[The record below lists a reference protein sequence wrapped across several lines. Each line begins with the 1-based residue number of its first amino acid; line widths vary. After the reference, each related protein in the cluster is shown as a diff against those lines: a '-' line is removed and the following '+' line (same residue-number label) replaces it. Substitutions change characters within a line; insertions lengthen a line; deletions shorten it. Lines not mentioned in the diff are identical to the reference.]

1 VSRLD
6 VEGTFDQPA
15 HDRLDRFV
23 TRAFQ
28 AGAVALA
35 ICFALGL
42 FWRDDMSAAYLVGFF
57 FWVGLATGCL
67 GLLMLHHL
75 VGGQW
80 GLPIRR
86 PLEAGGMTIFP
97 LALLFL
103 PVALSLEHLYPWAG
117 SETIRSDPALEHQK
131 IYLNTAFFLGRAL
144 FYFAVWGLFA
154 WLLRR
159 WSLAQDAATDF
170 RPTGRLRVLSGP
182 GLVILF
188 ITCSFAAIDWGMS
201 LEPRWASTMYGPML
215 ITGNVLATLAMM
227 ILVCTWFLADT
238 PLGEAATAP
247 RLHDLGNL
255 LLAFVMLWAYMS
267 FSQFL
272 IIWSGNLSEET
283 PWYIRRT
290 QGGWQYV
297 AASLIVAQ
305 FFLPFFILLSRDAKR
320 QASSLS
326 KVAWL
331 ILVMRLVDLTWLILP
346 ASSQT
351 SDPHVRWVALP
362 LVALATGGIGAICTA
377 IFLSLLK
384 REPLIPLRDPRFVTA
399 AHGARSE

>member
-1 VSRLD
+1 MSRLD
-6 VEGTFDQPA
+6 VEGTFHQPPR
-15 HDRLDRFV
+15 DRLDRFV

-28 AGAVALA
+28 AGAIALGV
-35 ICFALGL
+35 CFALGL
-42 FWRDDMSAAYLVGFF
+42 VWRDDMSLAYLVGFL
-57 FWVGLATGCL
+57 FWVGIATGCL
-67 GLLMLHHL
+67 GLSMLHHL

-103 PVALSLEHLYPWAG
+103 PIALNLEHLYPWAG
-117 SETIRSDPALEHQK
+117 SEAIRSDPALEHQK
-131 IYLNTAFFLGRAL
+131 MYLNTAFFLGRAL

-159 WSLAQDAATDF
+159 WSLEQDAAADF
-170 RPTGRLRVLSGP
+170 RPTRRLQTLSGP
-182 GLVILF
+182 GLVVLF
-188 ITCSFAAIDWGMS
+188 LTFSFAAIDWGMS
-201 LEPRWASTMYGPML
+201 LEPRWASTIYGPML
-215 ITGNVLATLAMM
+215 ITGSALATLATM
-227 ILVCTWFLADT
+227 ILVCTWFLTDT

-290 QGGWQYV
+290 QGGWEYV
-297 AASLIVAQ
+297 ALLLIVVQ
-305 FFLPFFILLSRDAKR
+305 FFLPFFLLLSRDAKR
-320 QASSLS
+320 KASALS
-326 KVAWL
+326 IVAWV
-331 ILVMRLVDLTWLILP
+331 IVVMHLVALTWLILP
-346 ASSQT
+346 ARGET
-351 SDPHVRWVALP
+351 SRPHFRWVALP
-362 LVALATGGIGAICTA
+362 FVALASGGIGAICAA

-384 REPLIPLRDPRFVTA
+384 RQPLIPLRDPRLSTVDHET
-399 AHGARSE
+399 RSE

>member
-6 VEGTFDQPA
+6 DEATFDQPP
-15 HDRLDRFV
+15 HDRLDRFIA
-23 TRAFQ
+23 RAIQ

-35 ICFALGL
+35 VCFTLGL
-42 FWRDDMSAAYLVGFF
+42 FLRDDMSAAYLVGFL
-57 FWVGLATGCL
+57 FWVGIATGCL

-86 PLEAGGMTIFP
+86 PLEAGGMMVFP

-103 PVALSLEHLYPWAG
+103 PIALSLGHLYPWAG
-117 SETIRSDPALEHQK
+117 SEAIRSDPALEHQK
-131 IYLNTAFFLGRAL
+131 IYLNTVFFLGRAL

-170 RPTGRLRVLSGP
+170 SPARRLHVLSGP
-182 GLVILF
+182 GLVVLF

-201 LEPRWASTMYGPML
+201 LEPRWASTIYGPML
-215 ITGNVLATLAMM
+215 IVGSALAALAMM

-238 PLGEAATAP
+238 TLGDAATPP

-272 IIWSGNLSEET
+272 IIWAGNLSEET
-283 PWYIRRT
+283 PWYLRRT
-290 QGGWQYV
+290 QGGWQYFAV
-297 AASLIVAQ
+297 LLIVAQ
-305 FFLPFFILLSRDAKR
+305 FFLPFFILLSREAKR
-320 QASSLS
+320 KASSLS
-326 KVAWL
+326 RVAWV
-331 ILVMRLVDLTWLILP
+331 ILVMHLVDLTWLILP

-351 SDPHVRWVALP
+351 SRPHLRWVALP
-362 LVALATGGIGAICTA
+362 LVALATVGIGAFCTA
-377 IFLSLLK
+377 IFVSLLK
-384 REPLIPLRDPRFVTA
+384 RVPLIPLRDPRLGA
-399 AHGARSE
+399 PAHEPGGE